1 VDDVLVGNTPKGA
14 LPVMPGTHRV
24 RIMRDG
30 YAPFER
36 TIGVASGKDLRLT
49 DIVLM
54 ELKP

>member
-14 LPVMPGTHRV
+14 IPVMPGTHRL

-36 TIGVASGKDLRLT
+36 TIPVASGKDVRLT
-49 DIVLM
+49 DITLV